1 MTKPQGHL
9 SHQAWRH
16 LPMRLCSINH
26 WMTDMPHNVGDT
38 IPSQLTVSFLHL
50 LVYLFVY
57 FYSSEALPFS
67 PAPRMNFRGRTQQ
80 ATMNKDTL
88 RGQGNSCSLQREEDD
103 HTQMGSPCLG
113 VLQQKA
119 HWPQI
124 KIIQKNKCIYL
135 KHARLLKITLL
146 WKMWFSN
153 YFYNIYIALC
163 TINNLGTI

>member
-57 FYSSEALPFS
+57 FYSSEAQAKALLHVRQACSAFQPCPQDELS
-67 PAPRMNFRGRTQQ
+67 GKDTASHNEQRHTQRAGEQLLSAARGRRPYSDGVSMSGSSTAEGPLAIDQ
-80 ATMNKDTL
+80 NYSEK
-88 RGQGNSCSLQREEDD
+88 
-103 HTQMGSPCLG
+103 QM
-113 VLQQKA
+113 
-119 HWPQI
+119 
-124 KIIQKNKCIYL
+124 YL
-135 KHARLLKITLL
+135 
-146 WKMWFSN
+146 S
-153 YFYNIYIALC
+153 
-163 TINNLGTI
+163 